1 MYIYVC
7 MCGPSPQFMAHSSLK
22 SWNFL
27 NAGSGK
33 VVFCYVHE
41 VTWKA
46 LKGWGL
52 VARGANI
59 AIRGLELSV
68 PPPQTPPHLRREER
82 DYKWNPITQ
91 GQQFNWSCLWLPWWL
106 SSKES
111 TCTTGDAGS
120 VPGSGRS
127 LEKEVATHSSVLAWR
142 IPWKEKPGE
151 L

>member
-1 MYIYVC
+1 MIFVICKKYLFVHSDDQNIFHIYTYIYICIYIYMCV
-7 MCGPSPQFMAHSSLK
+7 CGPSPQFMAHSSLK

-27 NAGSGK
+27 NAGRGK

-68 PPPQTPPHLRREER
+68 PPPQTPPHLQREER
-82 DYKWNPITQ
+82 DYKWNPLTQ
-91 GQQFNWSCLWLPWWL
+91 GQQFNWSCL
-106 SSKES
+106 
-111 TCTTGDAGS
+111 
-120 VPGSGRS
+120 
-127 LEKEVATHSSVLAWR
+127 
-142 IPWKEKPGE
+142 
-151 L
+151 